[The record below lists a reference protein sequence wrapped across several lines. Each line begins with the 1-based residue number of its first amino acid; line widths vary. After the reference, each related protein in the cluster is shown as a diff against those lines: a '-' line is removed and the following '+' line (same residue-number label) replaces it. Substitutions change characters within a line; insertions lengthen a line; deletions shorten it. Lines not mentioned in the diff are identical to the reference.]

1 MIWFDRCYYT
11 THAREDRLCVRLR
24 KKLVFYIELI
34 SVHIWYTSLCS
45 EKINSTYPFDRV
57 DRSKNFTVQIE
68 SLNFRNLETLVC
80 YFRDWKS
87 QSFNNGKSGR
97 WNFHRFE
104 NCLLRFDVWI
114 WKALSRRI
122 NSFSWKFWKLRL
134 PVFCLQSTIRSA
146 NLSLNCFG
154 EHSRTVTEQTVF
166 NCV

>member
-11 THAREDRLCVRLR
+11 THAREDRLCVQLR

-34 SVHIWYTSLCS
+34 SLSLIHIALLWEDKFNLSVRSGWSFKKFYSSNRES
-45 EKINSTYPFDRV
+45 EL
-57 DRSKNFTVQIE
+57 SK
-68 SLNFRNLETLVC
+68 FRNFSLLLSRLKISEISTMG
-80 YFRDWKS
+80 RAE
-87 QSFNNGKSGR
+87 R